1 MVKCEECDTQLIE
14 AKDLADTSRDAYL
27 SDISKGGL
35 TIPSREFSD
44 FVSKVYAFLD
54 FFDQYMGISVRHRSL
69 VALEKYSP
77 DSAMGCESHTARNRN
92 FVFKIITNTFFNNK
106 QNQAADNVRENGI
119 KYSKQRQ

>member
-14 AKDLADTSRDAYL
+14 AKDLAFL

-54 FFDQYMGISVRHRSL
+54 FFINIWVFPCVIQRETENSSSKLSPTHSSIISRTKL
-69 VALEKYSP
+69 QTMYEKM
-77 DSAMGCESHTARNRN
+77 A
-92 FVFKIITNTFFNNK
+92 
-106 QNQAADNVRENGI
+106 
-119 KYSKQRQ
+119 

>member
-14 AKDLADTSRDAYL
+14 AKDLADTSRNAYL

-54 FFDQYMGISVRHRSL
+54 FFYQYMGISVRHRSL
-69 VALEKYSP
+69 VALRRIYTERFLSP
-77 DSAMGCESHTARNRN
+77 L
-92 FVFKIITNTFFNNK
+92 
-106 QNQAADNVRENGI
+106 QAIFTVERL
-119 KYSKQRQ
+119 SLCPS